1 MAIVL
6 AGAETGMDDRVAGT
20 EFDRAIGVIISGARK
35 DLDARLASASRGLAA
50 EERAVV
56 STAAH
61 RTLLANA
68 RRKLNRVLLLE
79 LHAAQLAG
87 QLQHD
92 GERERF
98 DAFVDR
104 ASHPAFAAHLAQRY
118 PALGPRLERTLRQQ
132 ASVLASMVW
141 RLGNDRVQV
150 RTLIGGPEGMLRAL
164 HLGQGDVHNGG
175 QAVAHLQFEG
185 GSVMYKPRS
194 VAIDLALE
202 GFLERVLGS
211 DPLRIRVPASL
222 MQAGYGWSAFEVH
235 RYCSDDEELSTFYR
249 NIGHWL
255 AAMRLLGGTDLHHE
269 NIIAVGP
276 VPVAVDVES
285 LFAPEVDAPSTGLGA
300 AMDAASRLITTS
312 VLRTGLVPFRAPML
326 GLHGVDISAAGAL
339 PDEQPKIR
347 VPLIV
352 DAGTT
357 SARMQVADV
366 DLPPARN
373 HPCARPDISLHWNH
387 VVDGF
392 SELTARFQSLDRDK
406 ELRPLLA
413 PFVGCEARR
422 IRRPTQAYSEVMRML
437 WHPASLHNERP
448 ALERARDILQR
459 NAAVLP
465 VAPRDSNTIAGEVED
480 MRYGDI
486 PVFSEA
492 LSAVDVDAALDSWR
506 GMRLEMEELTI
517 RGALVTA
524 YLNGKLANRESAPRD
539 VVARRPHADGLD
551 RRRRVL
557 ARETVEKLLRLSVS
571 GGDGTSAWISPVLGA
586 EGWTM
591 RTLQSDLYIG
601 LGGIAIALAGYRHEV
616 RLGRADP
623 VKGLDSAIAGAIRV
637 AETLE
642 LQEPIDAVGGFIGLG
657 SQVLTW
663 TTLYRLDGDPA
674 MLERARRSATTL
686 ARRGF
691 RPDDNLDLLEGVSGA
706 IVPLLQLAELD
717 RNDAWLEAAAEAGR
731 HLEATAIVDA
741 QGARWSS
748 AIFHQPLGGF
758 AHGAT
763 GSGWALARLALSRAG
778 TQQERDRW
786 AALAEQAFVFEDGLY
801 DHAAGDWIDVRKP
814 ESKDFPDT
822 WCHGSVG
829 IGLAACDLYART
841 GGARYLDTLRRAVR
855 AAERRGWGISHTL
868 CHGDLSLWE
877 LLERAAVLDPGLR
890 RDDGLPAGARI
901 VSAMEECSGAVGGL
915 ARDTYTPGL
924 MSGVSGSL
932 HFLNR
937 LHPDCRLPSPLL
949 LECGLDPPMSAP
961 RPESDRADTAAE
973 AEATPG

>member
-1 MAIVL
+1 
-6 AGAETGMDDRVAGT
+6 MDDAASGT
-20 EFDRAIGVIISGARK
+20 EFDRVIDVIVSNACES
-35 DLDARLASASRGLAA
+35 LDVQMAAASQGLASEERSVLAA
-50 EERAVV
+50 AAQRA
-56 STAAH
+56 
-61 RTLLANA
+61 LLANA

-79 LHAAQLAG
+79 LHAAQLSG
-87 QLQHD
+87 QLRQS

-98 DAFVDR
+98 GEFVER
-104 ASHPAFAAHLAQRY
+104 ASTHEFVAHLSNRY
-118 PALGPRLERTLRQQ
+118 PALQPRLDRALRQQ
-132 ASVLASMVW
+132 ASALALMVR
-141 RLGNDRVQV
+141 RLVADRTQLH
-150 RTLIGGPEGMLRAL
+150 TLIGESPGLLCAL

-175 QAVAHLQFEG
+175 QAVARLEFEG

-235 RYCSDDEELSTFYR
+235 RYCSDDEELGTFYR

-269 NIIAVGP
+269 NIIAAGP

-285 LFAPEVDAPSTGLGA
+285 LFAPEVAVPSTGLGA
-300 AMDAASRLITTS
+300 AVDVATALITTS

-326 GLHGVDISAAGAL
+326 GLYGVDISGAGAL

-352 DAGTT
+352 DGGTA

-366 DLPPARN
+366 ELPPARN
-373 HPCARPDISLHWNH
+373 HPCARPDISQHWNH
-387 VVDGF
+387 VIDGF
-392 SELTARFQSLDRDK
+392 SELTVRFQRLDHDK
-406 ELRPLLA
+406 HLRPLLV
-413 PFVGCEARR
+413 PFAGCEARQ
-422 IRRPTQAYSEVMRML
+422 IRRPTQAYAEVLRML
-437 WHPASLHNERP
+437 WHPASLHDERP
-448 ALERARDILQR
+448 ALERARDILKR
-459 NAAVLP
+459 NADVLP
-465 VAPRDSNTIAGEVED
+465 VAPSDLDTIASEVED

-486 PVFSEA
+486 PVFSGR
-492 LSAVDVDAALDSWR
+492 LSAVDIDAALDSWR
-506 GMRLEMEELTI
+506 VMRLEMEELTI

-524 YLNGKLANRESAPRD
+524 YLNGKLADRQSVPRD
-539 VVARRPHADGLD
+539 VVARRPHAGDLD
-551 RRRRVL
+551 RRRRRL
-557 ARETVEKLLRLSVS
+557 ARETLEKLLQLSVA
-571 GGDGTSAWISPVLGA
+571 GDDGTITWISPVLGA
-586 EGWTM
+586 EGWTI
-591 RTLQSDLYIG
+591 RTLHSDLYIG
-601 LGGIAIALAGYRHEV
+601 LGGIAITLASYRHEV
-616 RLGRADP
+616 RRGRADP
-623 VKGLDSAIAGAIRV
+623 VDGLDRAIAGATRV
-637 AETLE
+637 VETLE

-706 IVPLLQLAELD
+706 IVPLLQLAEFD
-717 RNDAWLEAAAEAGR
+717 GNDAWLNVAAEAGR
-731 HLEATAIVDA
+731 HLEDTAIVDA
-741 QGARWSS
+741 QGARWPS

-841 GGARYLDTLRRAVR
+841 GGVRYLDTLRRAVR

-877 LLERAAVLDPGLR
+877 LLERAAALDPGLR

-949 LECGLDPPMSAP
+949 LECGLDTPMSAP
-961 RPESDRADTAAE
+961 RPESDRADTVGEAA
-973 AEATPG
+973 ATPG